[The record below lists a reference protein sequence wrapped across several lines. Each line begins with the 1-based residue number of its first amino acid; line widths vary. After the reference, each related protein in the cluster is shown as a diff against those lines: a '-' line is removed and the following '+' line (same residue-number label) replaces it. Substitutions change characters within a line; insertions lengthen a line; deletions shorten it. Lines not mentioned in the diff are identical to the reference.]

1 MKADGLK
8 SGAISDHWVNN
19 DRLSNHRMART
30 GHLYSFLGK
39 TYPLRKGRFPE
50 GKLESCAQNPSA
62 ISWRVIPEPIKPAS
76 SLFTRSLFDSARA
89 TANRPQ
95 FP

>member
-30 GHLYSFLGK
+30 GHSYSFLGK

-50 GKLESCAQNPSA
+50 GKLESCAQNPV
-62 ISWRVIPEPIKPAS
+62 RYKLAS
-76 SLFTRSLFDSARA
+76 YSRTNKACFLTLHPLPF
-89 TANRPQ
+89 
-95 FP
+95 